1 VVAMV
6 VEFIVAKRRYDM
18 LEVILDILL
27 LVICYLII
35 IDIKHN
41 VSSIIYEQRVK
52 AKLKLLEEKNKE

>member
-1 VVAMV
+1 
-6 VEFIVAKRRYDM
+6 M